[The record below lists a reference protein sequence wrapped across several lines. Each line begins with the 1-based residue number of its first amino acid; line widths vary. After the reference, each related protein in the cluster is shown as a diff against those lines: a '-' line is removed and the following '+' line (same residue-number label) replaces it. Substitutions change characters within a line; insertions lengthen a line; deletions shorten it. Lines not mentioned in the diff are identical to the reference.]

1 MEIVTLKLWVAIS
14 FFVGGKEMRHIG
26 EKMILLLC
34 IAVFGIAAVKLID
47 IGKEYYD
54 GQKEYKELKAYIK
67 QGRKL
72 ILKDFVKSMRI

>member
-14 FFVGGKEMRHIG
+14 FFIGGKEMRHIG

-47 IGKEYYD
+47 IEGMD
-54 GQKEYKELKAYIK
+54 NGN
-67 QGRKL
+67 
-72 ILKDFVKSMRI
+72 